1 MVALEVGGWKLEVG
15 SVTHSPSSIFHS
27 RGRAPTKRRA
37 AILNA
42 EPSPTLK
49 GPRVPIEWQTST
61 LSNGLRV
68 VTTPVPTAQS
78 VSVNVFVGVG
88 SRGEDRRTNGLSHYM
103 EHMLFKGTER
113 RSDAIVIAEA
123 IEGAGGVLN
132 AYTSKE
138 LTCYWNQVPFDKLG
152 LAMDVLADMYRN
164 SLLAQAEIERERAV
178 VQQEIRRSF
187 DQPGAW
193 ASELLSGATFGD
205 QPIGWPIAGTIETVE
220 TMQRDDFVGHV
231 AAHYVPSNTVVSVAG
246 NTDHA
251 EVLHLAETL
260 FGDLPASDA
269 PPPLAA
275 LAQFASDRVIVEKRE
290 IAQCNLGIALHALP
304 RKDPDR
310 YPLMVLNT
318 ILGRGMSSRLFKEVR
333 ERRGLAYSVGS
344 GVGRYNDIGTMSV
357 SAGVTLENLEGATQ
371 VIRNEL
377 FRLTTEPPGEE
388 EMTKARDFS
397 TGNFRLGLEST
408 MALAQRAGESLLM
421 TGAIERIDDVVASIG
436 AVTAADVQRVAQR
449 LFKPGG
455 FAMAVVGPGGDAD
468 RLRAILEAA

>member
-1 MVALEVGGWKLEVG
+1 M
-15 SVTHSPSSIFHS
+15 
-27 RGRAPTKRRA
+27 
-37 AILNA
+37 
-42 EPSPTLK
+42 
-49 GPRVPIEWQTST
+49 PIEWQISS

-78 VSVNVFVGVG
+78 VSVNVFVGIG
-88 SRGEDRRTNGLSHYM
+88 SSGEQRRTNGLSHYM
-103 EHMLFKGTER
+103 EHMLFKGTVR
-113 RSDAIVIAEA
+113 RADAIIIAEA

-138 LTCYWNQVPFDKLG
+138 LTCYWNQVPFDKLA

-164 SLLAQAEIERERAV
+164 SVLAQEEIDRERTV
-178 VQQEIRRSF
+178 VQQEIRRAF

-193 ASELLSGATFGD
+193 ASELLSHATFGD

-220 TMQRDDFVGHV
+220 AMQRDDFTQHV
-231 AAHYVPSNTVVSVAG
+231 ATYYVPSNTVLSVAG
-246 NTDHA
+246 NTTHA
-251 EVLHLAETL
+251 EVLGLAETL
-260 FGDLPASDA
+260 FGDLLAGTAPSSDA
-269 PPPLAA
+269 AVA
-275 LAQFASDRVIVEKRE
+275 KFAPERVVVEKRE
-290 IAQCNLGIALHALP
+290 IAQCNMGIALHALA

-344 GVGRYNDIGTMSV
+344 GVGRYNDVGTMSI
-357 SAGVTLENLEGATQ
+357 SAGVTLEHLEEATQ

-377 FRLTTEPPGEE
+377 FRMRDELAGSDEI
-388 EMTKARDFS
+388 TKARDFS

-421 TGAIERIDDVVASIG
+421 TGEIEPIENVVSSIA
-436 AVTAADVQRVAQR
+436 AVTADDVQRVAQR

-455 FAMAVVGPGGDAD
+455 FSMAVVGPGGDAE
-468 RLRAILEAA
+468 RLSAILEGA